1 VSVQI
6 ALIAAVAAN
15 GVIGREGTMPWHLP
29 ADLRRFKQVTVGH
42 PVVMGRRTFESIVDA
57 LGGPLPERTNIILSR
72 RLEAAPAGTQLAGS
86 VDAAMRLARADARSR
101 GVQTVFI
108 IGGAA
113 VYEQTIDA
121 ADRVLLTE
129 LERSVSGDRHF
140 PDLDPAQW
148 TEVEREQHEGFSFVE
163 YRRKR

>member
-1 VSVQI
+1 VSVEL

-15 GVIGREGTMPWHLP
+15 GVIGREGAMPWHLP
-29 ADLRRFKQVTVGH
+29 ADLRRFKRITMGH
-42 PVVMGRRTFESIVDA
+42 PVVMGRRTFESISDA
-57 LGGPLPERTNIILSR
+57 LGGPLPGRTNIILSR
-72 RLEAAPAGTQLAGS
+72 RLEAAPAGTQLADS
-86 VDAAMRLARADARSR
+86 VDAAMRLAREDARSR

-129 LERSVSGDRHF
+129 LERAVSGDRHF

-148 TEVEREQHEGFSFVE
+148 MEVEREQRDGFSFVE
-163 YRRKR
+163 YRRQG